1 MRLQPR
7 IVRSTIVL
15 VTIIVGLTGGLFLY
29 LLRNT
34 LYTQIGENALDVA
47 RRRHAVQVLL
57 VLVVGFSIAIPG
69 AMLLAGGIM
78 RLFDFPPAP
87 LLLSLVLGDLMEQAM
102 RQSLTLSNGD
112 VAIFFTRPISLTL
125 LILSAL
131 SVLYPIIR
139 QVREKRRKTG
149 VAA

>member
-7 IVRSTIVL
+7 IVLSTMVL

-57 VLVVGFSIAIPG
+57 VLVVGFAIAIPG

-102 RQSLTLSNGD
+102 RPFRTQSAT
-112 VAIFFTRPISLTL
+112 VASRLPRYLAPASSGSDTPFFVPV
-125 LILSAL
+125 AL
-131 SVLYPIIR
+131 AP
-139 QVREKRRKTG
+139 
-149 VAA
+149 

>member
-1 MRLQPR
+1 
-7 IVRSTIVL
+7 
-15 VTIIVGLTGGLFLY
+15 
-29 LLRNT
+29 
-34 LYTQIGENALDVA
+34 
-47 RRRHAVQVLL
+47 
-57 VLVVGFSIAIPG
+57 
-69 AMLLAGGIM
+69 
-78 RLFDFPPAP
+78 
-87 LLLSLVLGDLMEQAM
+87 VLGDLMEQAM